1 MFLLRPP
8 RPPHNDLSKCC
19 DGDAMQIPNFKQFS
33 PSNSAPVKC
42 HPGQPPPGLVLLPA
56 ANDDNISHYLKTRHI
71 SEDITDVST
80 STIFIPRLQQPQSR
94 EYSTVAVTASD
105 VMMTRTTDNLTYTLS
120 LFFYKTV
127 YIQ

>member
-1 MFLLRPP
+1 MWGFPKWDFPNKTTFDLVPP
-8 RPPHNDLSKCC
+8 FPLY
-19 DGDAMQIPNFKQFS
+19 
-33 PSNSAPVKC
+33 
-42 HPGQPPPGLVLLPA
+42 L
-56 ANDDNISHYLKTRHI
+56 SHYLKTRHI